1 MNNDYLP
8 LIQECS
14 KAISG
19 FMRSREW
26 NNDEKVTKVMSIY
39 YNAIHSQIH
48 NVLIPMQS
56 PKAEAQIRDILSKY
70 VIGCTKNKITYIG
83 IIQPIKSKLMQLN
96 KKKATTNEFLAR
108 YLELYD
114 DFMSLASFRSYKF
127 FCLYMQSVFGEGFT
141 LWEDTENC
149 FDGYWYY
156 ANKMVLDGE
165 VKFLEKQLPTGY
177 GKSLSDA
184 FMQAWIF
191 GVDVNNDIL
200 KVCGNDK
207 FTSDCLNNVT
217 KLMLSKKYAKVF
229 PYYEQFNCEKPKM
242 FQYWKSDELKFAIT
256 GSKKSTN
263 LRIITKLSDCNGV
276 RAKFLFLDDIT
287 QRKDMAKIEVHE
299 KDIHSFTHEWFE
311 RNYNRNFFYIVA
323 SGTTYSQFDILSHL
337 KRKMGGEN
345 AQQSKINKY
354 THIGKSDY
362 IVPNGVS
369 VFVCVPLLDYD
380 TDESTY
386 PKKISTASA
395 RKKREDNP
403 KEFWAMDMQKPLPPE
418 DSPFYFTNLREY
430 TTLPKVGE
438 MDRLPT
444 CVCAIDTKRR
454 GKDYLSMPIFFEAND
469 SENEGQTAFYLVD
482 WLYTDKPMTECI
494 PLIVNKIIQ
503 HKITRVIAE
512 RNTEEC
518 IAMLIIDKLKER
530 GYTSCVIDEVYS
542 TEPKDRRIMM
552 AEGDIK
558 SRIIFPQFGMYSP
571 SSDMGKA
578 LMNVYGYTYV
588 GKVLHDDAPDSLALF
603 TKNFIMDL
611 SKRYA
616 TISFFN
622 R

>member
-1 MNNDYLP
+1 MSNDYLP
-8 LIQECS
+8 LIQECY
-14 KAISG
+14 KAITV
-19 FMRSREW
+19 FMRNKEW

-48 NVLIPMQS
+48 NVLIPMQTS
-56 PKAEAQIRDILSKY
+56 KAEAQIRDILSKY

-141 LWEDTENC
+141 LWEDTQNC

-177 GKSLSDA
+177 GKSLSDS

-191 GVDVNNDIL
+191 GVDINNDIL

-242 FQYWKSDELKFAIT
+242 FQYWKSDEFKFAIT

-263 LRIITKLSDCNGV
+263 LRIVTKLSDCNGV

-287 QRKDMAKIEVHE
+287 QRKDMSILE
-299 KDIHSFTHEWFE
+299 KHKSDIHSFTHEWFE
-311 RNYNRNFFYIVA
+311 RNYNRNLFYIVA

-337 KRKMGGEN
+337 KREMGGEN
-345 AQQSKINKY
+345 AKPSKINKY
-354 THIGKSDY
+354 THIGVSDY

-395 RKKREDNP
+395 RKKRQDSP

-438 MDRLPT
+438 MDRLPN
-444 CVCAIDTKRR
+444 CVCALDTKRR
-454 GKDYLSMPIFFEAND
+454 GKDYLSMPIFFEAKDCDNP
-469 SENEGQTAFYLVD
+469 ERTVFYLVD
-482 WLYTDKPMTECI
+482 WLYEDKPMKDCI
-494 PLIVNKIIQ
+494 PLIVSKIIN
-503 HKITRVIAE
+503 HNITRLYAE

-518 IAMLIIDKLKER
+518 IAQILLDKLKER

-571 SSDMGKA
+571 SSDIGKA

-588 GKVLHDDAPDSLALF
+588 GKVIHDDAPDSLALF
-603 TKNFIMDL
+603 VKNFVMNF
-611 SKRYA
+611 SMQYA
-616 TISFFN
+616 TPTSFS